1 MDITKINH
9 NGVQGLLANIYN
21 VQNQPQNLNETRESE
36 QKPNGVDSI
45 NNSDK
50 STQSLQYVDIA
61 RRMEDR
67 FSPSEEL
74 KKAREIGGE
83 LEGGFNDKTSFENLS
98 STLRKQGL
106 INSNEQVAMDYLK
119 NRSSKLDFDE
129 FSKIASNDN
138 HSKEMK
144 GLIDSVIKT
153 MDFVDNVN
161 GGVLRGS

>member
-9 NGVQGLLANIYN
+9 MSGVQGMLANIYN
-21 VQNQPQNLNETRESE
+21 APNQPQNVQSKESE
-36 QKPNGVDSI
+36 QSSKGVDSI
-45 NNSDK
+45 NNEDRSI
-50 STQSLQYVDIA
+50 QSLQYMDITK
-61 RRMEDR
+61 RIEDK

-98 STLRKQGL
+98 SMLKKQGL
-106 INSNEQVAMDYLK
+106 ITSNEQVAMDYLK
-119 NRSSKLDFDE
+119 THAPKLDFDE
-129 FSKIASNDN
+129 FAKIAANDN

-153 MDFVDNVN
+153 MEFVDDVN